1 MSESSFLPSW
11 TGIVLSFVS
20 LAQNYF
26 VFICSVM
33 TSSFVTIASVVIVNV
48 VRLQF

>member
-11 TGIVLSFVS
+11 TGIVLWFVS

-26 VFICSVM
+26 VFVCSA
-33 TSSFVTIASVVIVNV
+33 TSSFVIIASVVIVNA